1 MVTSGYNW
9 VEAATERERETG
21 PMTYFSGAAA
31 KQPDSFLQ

>member
-9 VEAATERERETG
+9 VEAATERETG